1 MAHQGYI
8 FIISEAKSADH
19 RLRTPYSRRYSS
31 HLTLAMGVTVTL
43 GLVLSLPVAAKKL
56 YKYQDA
62 SGAWVFTD
70 KPPAANVT
78 AEVRPLPA
86 SELPAKIS
94 VRNRGTTEAPILA
107 VVNDYYGPIEAE
119 IAGEGLENM
128 RAEPPLPMRLVV
140 PARTEMTAVT
150 LKPTGVRWRYGYRIR
165 AVLGDP
171 KAAHQ
176 PEQPYAPPFASG
188 QRFSVG
194 QAFDGAFSHQHSQSR
209 YAVDISLPKGT
220 PVRAARAGV
229 VMEATSDFFDGGTDP
244 KYQTRANAV
253 RILHD
258 DGTMAVYAHLDPDS
272 TRVAPGQRVE
282 RGLWLANSGNT
293 GYSTGPHLHFAI
305 QRNSGMDLISI
316 PFEFAG
322 ATGQA
327 ITPTAGMQLLA
338 P

>member
-1 MAHQGYI
+1 MASQGYI
-8 FIISEAKSADH
+8 FITSKAKQTRYRLHISPREQPSP
-19 RLRTPYSRRYSS
+19 RTMAM
-31 HLTLAMGVTVTL
+31 LLAMVL
-43 GLVLSLPVAAKKL
+43 SLLLSLPVAAKKL

-62 SGAWVFTD
+62 SGNWVFTD

-94 VRNRGTTEAPILA
+94 VRNRGTADAPILA
-107 VVNDYYGPIEAE
+107 VINDYYGPIEAE
-119 IAGEGLENM
+119 ITGEGLENV
-128 RAEPPLPMRLVV
+128 RAEPPLPLRLVV

-150 LKPTGVRWRYGYRIR
+150 LKPTGTRWRYGYRIR

-171 KAAHQ
+171 KATHR

-194 QAFDGAFSHQHSQSR
+194 QAFDGPFSHQHPQSR
-209 YAVDISLPKGT
+209 YAVDMSLPKGT

-258 DGTMAVYAHLDPDS
+258 DGTMAIYAHLDPDS
-272 TRVAPGQRVE
+272 TRVALGQRVE

-293 GYSTGPHLHFAI
+293 GFSTGPHLHFAI
-305 QRNSGMDLISI
+305 QKNSGMELVSI

-322 ATGQA
+322 TNGQTV
-327 ITPTAGMQLLA
+327 TPVTGMQLLA